1 MDDLFTIKYS
11 DEIVDLFLKF
21 KDISNNYGSTLF
33 NKKCNSY
40 DLVEFLQDNT
50 YLIEKDNISKENEL
64 FMDDN
69 Y

>member
-21 KDISNNYGSTLF
+21 RDISNNYGSTLF